1 MKIVRHRQTRHFVA
15 LLVRC
20 QCGRKFLHRFDRL
33 MVACLRCGRVDDMAR
48 LIEKLRAAREAER
61 RRIPR
66 AARRSHSRVRG

>member
-1 MKIVRHRQTRHFVA
+1 MKIVRHRQTRHFVV

-33 MVACLRCGRVDDMAR
+33 RVACLRCGRVEDLAR
-48 LIEKLRAAREAER
+48 MIDKLRAAREAER

-66 AARRSHSRVRG
+66 AARRARIRG